1 MGRVKKWIV
10 PVAAAEAAITG
21 VILIVSPPLFA
32 WLIFDADLS
41 DAGRALGRL
50 GGIALVGTGLAAWSP
65 PAPNHPAARVR
76 ALFVY
81 NLLATL
87 YLGYLGIDG
96 HLVGI
101 LLWPAV
107 ALHAV
112 FSAALAP
119 GCLPP
124 KPD

>member
-1 MGRVKKWIV
+1 MSAVGTTRTCRDVRPTW
-10 PVAAAEAAITG
+10 
-21 VILIVSPPLFA
+21 PLTDIGA
-32 WLIFDADLS
+32 S
-41 DAGRALGRL
+41 
-50 GGIALVGTGLAAWSP
+50 GIALVGTGLAAWSP